1 MSSLARRFCCA
12 FGIVYLVCGP
22 LGPREGTAQEKPREP
37 RRQTSVTIRGEMF
50 FINGQ
55 PTYKGCMWNGKKV
68 EGLLLNSRM
77 VQAIFDD
84 LNRETVNLWRY
95 PDTKKWD
102 PERNTREFIAAMPTW
117 RRHGLLGMT
126 LNLQGGNPQ
135 GYSAK
140 QPWHNSALK
149 ADGSL
154 RADYM
159 NRLQRVLDRADEL
172 GMVVILGLFYFGQ
185 DERLKDEQAV
195 KRGVDNA
202 VDWLLDKGYRN
213 VLIEVNNECNVR
225 YDHDILKPRRVHEL
239 IERVNKRVRDGRR
252 FLVGTSYGGGVIPK
266 ENVVRASDFLLLHGN
281 GVNDPARIAQ
291 MVRRTRQVPG
301 YRPMPILF
309 NEDDHF
315 DFDRPRNNF
324 LAALGEYASWGYFDF
339 RMKGEGFDAGYQSVP
354 VNWGAMS
361 PRKKGFFHLLSKVT
375 GEGRGGRGVGQ
386 AFPGKTWATK
396 TPEQA
401 GLDAARLDRLREFVG
416 GRGCIVRG
424 GHLVYSWG
432 DITRRADVAS
442 AFKPWL
448 VHLLLLLLDQGI
460 IKGLD
465 EPIAAWEPRLN
476 NLNPGL
482 QFKDRIITW
491 RHLACQTSC
500 YGVHE
505 APGEAFDYSDY
516 NMALF
521 FDTLLKVY
529 KTRYARID
537 ADVLHPKLTD
547 LLQCQDNPTFLAF
560 GPKDRP
566 GRLAVSVRD
575 ACRFGLLYLHKG
587 AWNGKQLLNGKLAEL
602 AVTSPL
608 PNGVPRTKGKKA
620 AMIAGQRTVGGGNNQ
635 TDHLGSYSFAW
646 WTNGVDRNG
655 KRHWPDAPPDTYGAV
670 GHGGIRATFVIP
682 GRDIVVSWNDAK
694 IKSRVMENRALK
706 LLVEA
711 VMMKNKPGEN

>member
-1 MSSLARRFCCA
+1 
-12 FGIVYLVCGP
+12 
-22 LGPREGTAQEKPREP
+22 
-37 RRQTSVTIRGEMF
+37 MF

-55 PTYKGCMWNGKKV
+55 PTYKGRTWNGKKV

-77 VQAIFDD
+77 VQATFDD
-84 LNRETVNLWRY
+84 LNRETVTLWRY

-126 LNLQGGNPQ
+126 LNLQGGSPQ

-140 QPWHNSALK
+140 QPWHNSALNE
-149 ADGSL
+149 DGSL

-159 NRLQRVLDRADEL
+159 SRLQRVLDRADEL

-202 VDWLLDKGYRN
+202 VDWLFDRGYRN
-213 VLIEVNNECNVR
+213 VLVEVNNECNVR
-225 YDHDILKPRRVHEL
+225 YDHDLLKPRRVHEL
-239 IERVNKRVRDGRR
+239 IERVKKRARDGRR
-252 FLVGTSYGGGVIPK
+252 FLVGTSYGGGVIPG
-266 ENVVRASDFLLLHGN
+266 ENVVRSSDFLLLHGN

-339 RMKGEGFDAGYQSVP
+339 RMKGEGFDDGYQSVP

-361 PRKKGFFHLLSKVT
+361 PRKKGFFRLLSEVS
-375 GEGRGGRGVGQ
+375 GEGRGVRGVGH
-386 AFPGKTWATK
+386 AFPGKTWATR
-396 TPEQA
+396 TPAQA
-401 GLDAARLDRLREFVG
+401 GLDAAKLDRLREFVG

-465 EPIAAWEPRLN
+465 EPIAAWEARLN
-476 NLNPGL
+476 ALNPGL
-482 QFKDRIITW
+482 NFKDRKITW
-491 RHLACQTSC
+491 RQLACQTSC

-529 KTRYARID
+529 KTTHARID

-587 AWNGKQLLNGKLAEL
+587 AWNGKQLLSGKLAEL

-608 PNGVPRTKGKKA
+608 PNSVPRTKGKKA
-620 AMIAGQRTVGGGNNQ
+620 AMIAGQRTLGGGNNQ

-646 WTNGVDRNG
+646 WTNGVDRKG
-655 KRHWPDAPPDTYGAV
+655 KRHWHDAPPDTYGAF
-670 GHGGIRATFVIP
+670 GHGGLRATVVIP
-682 GRDIVVSWNDAK
+682 SRDLVVSWNDAR
-694 IKSRVMENRALK
+694 ITSRVMENRALQ

-711 VMMKNKPGEN
+711 VLTENKPGEN